1 MGGVATPLVPT
12 EREKKLT
19 RTLAGRSVVLVGMM
33 GAGKSAVG
41 KRLAGRLGLEFRDA
55 DAEIEEAAKKTI
67 SEIFASDGE
76 TFFRDKERRVIARL
90 LSCEEPIVLATGGGA
105 YMNRETR
112 ALIAGNSVSI
122 WLKAEF
128 DVLMRRVRRKPT
140 RPLLQNPDPEGTLK
154 KLIDLRYPIYA
165 EADVTVL
172 SRDVAHDMVLED
184 VISALETYLQPGDPG
199 MQDPKAHKSDSL
211 A

>member
-1 MGGVATPLVPT
+1 MGGVATSLAPA

-19 RTLAGRSVVLVGMM
+19 QALAGRSVVLVGMM

-67 SEIFASDGE
+67 AEIFASDGE

-105 YMNRETR
+105 YMNSETR
-112 ALIAGNSVSI
+112 ALIAGCSVSI

-128 DVLMRRVRRKPT
+128 DVLMRRVRRKLT

-184 VISALETYLQPGDPG
+184 VISALETYLKLRDPA
-199 MQDPKAHKSDSL
+199 MPELNAQKPDSL